1 MEKIFLPSLIE
12 FIATDNPNIGKVVIT
27 PCHQGYG
34 TTLGNA
40 LRRVLL
46 SSLPGAA
53 VESVKIRGA
62 QHEFSTIE
70 GVLEDVV
77 EIILNLKLIAVR
89 SFSDEPIVL
98 KLEKKGKGEVTA
110 ADFAKNSDI
119 EIANPDLKIFTITN
133 DKIKVEMEVTI
144 GKGRGYV
151 PVEEKENGNLD
162 LGTILVDS
170 LYTPIRDI
178 GYKIDLTRVGDV
190 TDYEKLTITIETNGT
205 ITPKEAVRQAVN
217 VFMDHFALILEA
229 SNENEGDITPVAE
242 EIPVPEVKKE
252 EVLRQAQDKE
262 NNSEVGQ
269 KETEKEVKKT
279 KKAKKIAKK

>member
-1 MEKIFLPSLIE
+1 MEKIFLPSSID
-12 FIATDNPNIGKVVIT
+12 FISTDNPNIGKVVIT

-53 VESVKIRGA
+53 VESVKMKGV
-62 QHEFSTIE
+62 QHEFSTVE
-70 GVLEDVV
+70 GVLEDIV
-77 EIILNLKLIAVR
+77 EIILNLKQMAVR
-89 SFSDEPIVL
+89 SFSDEPVIL

-110 ADFAKNSDI
+110 ADFEKNSDV
-119 EIANPDLKIFTITN
+119 EIANPDLKLFTITN
-133 DKIKVEMEVTI
+133 DKIKVEMEVVI

-151 PVEEKENGNLD
+151 PVEEKKDAVSD

-178 GYKIDLTRVGDV
+178 GYKVDLTRVGDV

-205 ITPKEAVRQAVN
+205 ISPKEAVRQAVN
-217 VFMDHFALILEA
+217 VLMDHFALILES
-229 SNENEGDITPVAE
+229 SNESEIVSEAVNREPVAVE
-242 EIPVPEVKKE
+242 EEKEAVEVEEKE
-252 EVLRQAQDKE
+252 EKGEA
-262 NNSEVGQ
+262 
-269 KETEKEVKKT
+269 KEVKKV
-279 KKAKKIAKK
+279 KKVKKTAKK

>member
-1 MEKIFLPSLIE
+1 MEKIFLPSSIE
-12 FIATDNPNIGKVVIT
+12 FISTDNPNIGKVVIT

-70 GVLEDVV
+70 GVLEDIV
-77 EIILNLKLIAVR
+77 EIILNLKLMAVR
-89 SFSDEPIVL
+89 SFSDEPVVL
-98 KLEKKGKGEVTA
+98 KLDKKGKGEVTA
-110 ADFAKNSDI
+110 ADFEKNSDV

-133 DKIKVEMEVTI
+133 DKTRVEMEVTI

-151 PVEEKENGNLD
+151 PVEEKENNNLD
-162 LGTILVDS
+162 LGTVLVDS

-178 GYKIDLTRVGDV
+178 GYKVDLTRVGDV

-217 VFMDHFALILEA
+217 VLMDHFALILEA
-229 SNENEGDITPVAE
+229 SNESEIMPMAE
-242 EIPVPEVKKE
+242 EASIPEVQKE
-252 EVLRQAQDKE
+252 EEQEKTEEKE
-262 NNSEVGQ
+262 
-269 KETEKEVKKT
+269 EKEVKKT
-279 KKAKKIAKK
+279 KKAKKAVKK